1 MLSGMDWDAEGL
13 LEGLEDDAER
23 AARVELLDE
32 LHADGCTIE
41 ELRDAVA
48 EDRLVLLPVERLLA
62 GAPRYS
68 ARDIAERA
76 GIELDLL
83 IASRQALG
91 LPVTDADA
99 RLFGE
104 EEIEFAKN
112 ARRFQE
118 AGFPVDETLE
128 VQRVLGRGLASYADA
143 LRALF
148 AQTFLKPGDSEV
160 ELARR
165 FASVAQD
172 LLPQSGPWLGHVF
185 SLHLRQLI
193 RNDVVGLEERT
204 SGKVPDTFE
213 TAVVFADLVGFT
225 ELGETVPVQELGG
238 LAGRLARLAGN
249 AVEPPVRLVKQ
260 IGDAVML
267 VSPDSR
273 AAVATAIE
281 LVEAADEEDDF
292 PQLRAGVAFG
302 PAVNRWGD
310 WFGGTVNLANR
321 LTERARPGSVLVTE
335 PTRDAAGE
343 DAFAWSPAGEKRLKG
358 ISAPVSAYR
367 ARPLGHNEGAP
378 AS

>member
-1 MLSGMDWDAEGL
+1 MDWDAEGL
-13 LEGLEDDAER
+13 LEGLEDESAR
-23 AARVELLDE
+23 AARIELLDE
-32 LHADGCTIE
+32 LHADGCSLK
-41 ELRDAVA
+41 ELSEAVA

-76 GIELDLL
+76 GLELEHLIET
-83 IASRQALG
+83 RQALG
-91 LPVTDADA
+91 LPVTDPDA
-99 RLFGE
+99 RVFGE
-104 EEIEFAKN
+104 EELEFAAN
-112 ARRFQE
+112 SRRFLE
-118 AGFPVDETLE
+118 AGFPFDDTLE
-128 VQRVLGRGLASYADA
+128 VQRVLGRGMASYAEA

-160 ELARR
+160 EVARR
-165 FASVAQD
+165 FATVAEG
-172 LLPQSGPWLGHVF
+172 LLPQAGPWLGHVF
-185 SLHLRQLI
+185 ALHLLQLI
-193 RNDVVGLEERT
+193 RNDIIGLEERR
-204 SGKVPDTFE
+204 SGKVSDTFE

-225 ELGETVPVQELGG
+225 ELGEKVPVAELGG
-238 LAGRLARLAGN
+238 LAGRLARLTDN

-267 VSPDSR
+267 VSPDAR

-281 LVEAADEEDDF
+281 LVEVAEREDDF

-335 PTRDAAGE
+335 PAHDAAGE
-343 DAFAWSPAGEKRLKG
+343 DAFDWSAAGEKRLKG
-358 ISAPVSAYR
+358 LSAPVRAYR
-367 ARPLGHNEGAP
+367 ARRLGQDEGAR
-378 AS
+378 

>member
-1 MLSGMDWDAEGL
+1 MLSGMDWEAEGL
-13 LEGLEDDAER
+13 LEGLEDDAAI
-23 AARVELLDE
+23 AARRELLDE
-32 LHADGCTIE
+32 LHADGCSVQ
-41 ELRDAVA
+41 ELREAVA

-68 ARDIAERA
+68 ARDVAERA
-76 GIELDLL
+76 GLELDLL
-83 IASRQALG
+83 IESRQALG
-91 LPVTDADA
+91 LPVTDPDA

-104 EEIEFAKN
+104 EELEFAAN

-118 AGFPVDETLE
+118 AGFPVEEMLE
-128 VQRVLGRGLASYADA
+128 VQRVLGRGMARYAEA

-172 LLPQSGPWLGHVF
+172 LLPQSGPWLAHVF

-193 RNDVVGLEERT
+193 RNDVIGIEERT

-238 LAGRLARLAGN
+238 LAGRLSRLAGN
-249 AVEPPVRLVKQ
+249 VVEPPVRVVKL

-267 VSPDSR
+267 VSPDAR

-281 LVEAADEEDDF
+281 LVEAAALQDDF

-310 WFGGTVNLANR
+310 WFGCTVNLASR
-321 LTERARPGSVLVTE
+321 LTERARPGAVLVTE
-335 PTRDAAGE
+335 PARDAAGE
-343 DAFAWSPAGEKRLKG
+343 DAFAWSPAGDKKLKG
-358 ISAPVSAYR
+358 ISAPVKAYR
-367 ARPLGHNEGAP
+367 ARRLGHRGRAA